1 MEQER
6 YIAVSE
12 RVIPEVFSKVLE
24 VKEIIYS
31 GKAKDVSEATKNVGI
46 SRSTYYKYKD
56 YVYPLTEN
64 LTSKKITIVL
74 LLSHEAGSLSRVLD
88 YLAMNNANII
98 TINQDVPMNMAAN
111 VTITLDVSPIKGDV
125 KKVLQG
131 ITEME
136 SVLKLRILAVE

>member
-1 MEQER
+1 MQQER

-12 RVIPEVFSKVLE
+12 KVIPEVFSKVLE
-24 VKEIIYS
+24 VKDIIVS
-31 GKAKDVSEATKNVGI
+31 GKAKDVTEAIKNVGI

-56 YVYPLTEN
+56 YVYPLTEKIN
-64 LTSKKITIVL
+64 SKKITIVV
-74 LLSHEAGSLSRVLD
+74 LLSHEAGALSRVLD
-88 YLAMNNANII
+88 YLAVNHANII
-98 TINQDVPMNMAAN
+98 TINQDIPMNMSAN

-131 ITEME
+131 VADMN

>member
-1 MEQER
+1 MEHER

-24 VKEIIYS
+24 VKEVIYA
-31 GKAKDVSEATKNVGI
+31 GKAKDVSEAAKNVGI

-56 YVYPLTEN
+56 YIYPLTEKA
-64 LTSKKITIVL
+64 TSKKITIIV
-74 LLSHEAGSLSRVLD
+74 LLSHEAGALSRVLD
-88 YLAMNNANII
+88 YLAMNHANII
-98 TINQDVPMNMAAN
+98 TINQDIPMNMAAN
-111 VTITLDVSPIKGDV
+111 VTITLDVSPMQGDV

-136 SVLKLRILAVE
+136 SVLKLRVLAVE